1 VLAEGPR
8 ADTELVPLDL
18 AYSGRTLWLRR
29 RTSSGGCTVPKSF
42 PRRFD
47 GPTPHSAGDR
57 VVIRETI
64 RDAGLHNDSVA
75 TVKRVQGFVRRVLGP
90 VLVQTGN
97 KSTHL
102 A

>member
-1 VLAEGPR
+1 M
-8 ADTELVPLDL
+8 
-18 AYSGRTLWLRR
+18 GRRYTA
-29 RTSSGGCTVPKSF
+29 P
-42 PRRFD
+42 
-47 GPTPHSAGDR
+47 GDR

-90 VLVQTGN
+90 VLVQSGN